1 MLDFTLL
8 AGEQGIPLEGVPSYE
23 AVRKNTYSP
32 YEQRR
37 IADNRNR
44 MIVGTKEQ
52 VKEQL
57 LALSKAYETEEIMV
71 VTITHHFEDKLRSY
85 RLLQEAFA
93 D

>member
-1 MLDFTLL
+1 
-8 AGEQGIPLEGVPSYE
+8 
-23 AVRKNTYSP
+23 
-32 YEQRR
+32 
-37 IADNRNR
+37 

-57 LALSKAYETEEIMV
+57 VALSKAYGIEEIMA

-93 D
+93 N

>member
-1 MLDFTLL
+1 
-8 AGEQGIPLEGVPSYE
+8 
-23 AVRKNTYSP
+23 
-32 YEQRR
+32 
-37 IADNRNR
+37 

-52 VKEQL
+52 VKERL

-85 RLLQEAFA
+85 RLLHEAFA